1 MKRLL
6 AALILIL
13 LTAPVNAQDFDKVI
27 AEFNKGVAAH
37 TRGDYGTALQVFKIV
52 AEQNHAA
59 AQYNLGVMYSFGRG
73 VPQDY
78 VQAYMWFNLAAA
90 QGNEKASQNRNIVA
104 KLMTCSDISKAQ
116 RMVHEWR
123 EAHPP
128 KSAN

>member
-13 LTAPVNAQDFDKVI
+13 LTAPVYAQDFDKII

-37 TRGDYGTALQVFKIV
+37 NRGDYGTDLQVFKIV

-59 AQYNLGVMYSFGRG
+59 VQYNLGVMYSFGRG
-73 VPQDY
+73 VPQDF

>member
-1 MKRLL
+1 MKRVL

-27 AEFNKGVAAH
+27 AEFNNGVAAYN
-37 TRGDYGTALQVFKIV
+37 RGNYGTALQVFKTV

-90 QGNEKASQNRNIVA
+90 QGNEKALQNRNIVA

-116 RMVHEWR
+116 RMAHEWL
-123 EAHPP
+123 EAHPQ
-128 KSAN
+128 K

>member
-13 LTAPVNAQDFDKVI
+13 LTAPVNAQDFDKVV
-27 AEFNKGVAAH
+27 AEFNKGVAAYN
-37 TRGDYGTALQVFKIV
+37 RGDYGTALQVFKIV

-73 VPQDY
+73 VPQDF

-128 KSAN
+128 NSAN